1 MYGSLSLYVHI
12 PFCQSKCYYCS
23 FNSYAGMDWL
33 IPDYV
38 RALVREIRCRGRG
51 EEVGTVYFG
60 GGTPSLLNGVQVGEV
75 LAACASAFSMSSDAE
90 ISVEANPGTISSQY
104 LAQLRELGVN
114 RLSLGV
120 QSFDD
125 GALAVLGRGHSAAEA
140 VESYSVAR
148 GLFENV
154 NIDLLYAVPGQTLRQ
169 WRQALKK
176 ALSLRSDHLSL
187 YSLSVEPGTPLHR
200 SVAMGAVAIADVDL
214 AADMYLLAEETLTRY
229 EHYEI
234 SNWALPGKRCRHNMT
249 YWMNQ
254 PYLGFGAGAHSH
266 REHRRFRNVASPG
279 QYVEMVSDTASAVEE
294 VEDIDEALEMGETM
308 MLGLRLAEGVSKR
321 GFADRFGRDI
331 ASVYGEHIEELAGV
345 GLVSDD
351 GAWVRLTDKGRL
363 LGNQVFLRF
372 LP

>member
-12 PFCQSKCYYCS
+12 PFCQSKCPYCS
-23 FNSYAGMDWL
+23 FNSYAGLDWL
-33 IPDYV
+33 IPDYI
-38 RALVREIRCRGRG
+38 RALIREIRGRGQG

-60 GGTPSLLNGVQVGEV
+60 GGTPSLLSGGQVGEI
-75 LAACASAFSMSSDAE
+75 LAACTSAFSISSEAE
-90 ISVEANPGTISSQY
+90 ITVEANPGTVNSRY

-125 GALAVLGRGHSAAEA
+125 GVLAVLGRGHSAAEA
-140 VESYSVAR
+140 VGAYRLAR
-148 GLFENV
+148 RLFDNV

-176 ALSLRSDHLSL
+176 ALRLSPDHLSL

-200 SVAMGAVAIADVDL
+200 SVAVGAVTRADVDL

-234 SNWALPGKRCRHNMT
+234 SNWALPGKGCRHNVT
-249 YWMNQ
+249 YWRNL

-266 REHRRFRNVASPG
+266 REHRRFRNVASPDE
-279 QYVEMVSDTASAVEE
+279 YVRRVGDAASAVEE
-294 VEDIDEALEMGETM
+294 VEDIDETLEMGETM
-308 MLGLRLAEGVSKR
+308 MLGLRLAEGVGKS
-321 GFADRFGRDI
+321 GFADRFGRDM
-331 ASVYGEHIEELAGV
+331 ASVYGGQIEELAGL

-351 GAWVRLTDKGRL
+351 RTGIRLTARGRL